1 MKSFHPLR
9 VVVEERSKLSELFF
23 PDETACGWLLTQ
35 LPNVTS
41 RGRAKSW
48 PTLDRRPIK
57 NAKQP
62 PPPSLKNSAEW
73 KLNLIIFALGGSNRR
88 CPTRHKGRRGWRRRP
103 TKKIPLLAGVGIN
116 PLDISSKKKNDPNAV
131 GTIWAGRR
139 KETED
144 GGGSGAADEGAL
156 YNSLSSNKRPR
167 RRKFR
172 RRANRLQNLPRLTFG
187 RAPGNCVRS
196 FERQTLASC
205 E

>member
-116 PLDISSKKKNDPNAV
+116 PLDISSKKKTTRTPLGRSGLGGGRKRRTEGEVEPPMKEHCITRFRVINA
-131 GTIWAGRR
+131 R
-139 KETED
+139 
-144 GGGSGAADEGAL
+144 GGGSFEGERTA
-156 YNSLSSNKRPR
+156 
-167 RRKFR
+167 FR
-172 RRANRLQNLPRLTFG
+172 ICRG
-187 RAPGNCVRS
+187 
-196 FERQTLASC
+196 
-205 E
+205 